1 MVCVF
6 PCNTSIE
13 AVPQSLLYECLLQT
27 RFKIHSLY
35 GKLNL
40 SPELSKYDCVK
51 SELCQTLYIASFRSL
66 QDEVVQTAD
75 SSYNDQETQC
85 TVSKSTEV
93 TECNLLS
100 WV

>member
-1 MVCVF
+1 MF
-6 PCNTSIE
+6 QDSQI
-13 AVPQSLLYECLLQT
+13 
-27 RFKIHSLY
+27 LY

-51 SELCQTLYIASFRSL
+51 SELCLTLYNASFRAL
-66 QDEVVQTAD
+66 QDEGVQTAD

-85 TVSKSTEV
+85 TVSKSAEV